1 MQTNFLTRHILNE
14 FGKKCLF
21 VWHNQWSA
29 LYEMTFMVHGWNF
42 ETRSLKLLSS
52 EKEILHPGVLAK
64 LRPTK
69 NHSLCTWFM
78 MLLSQAVFKDIECI
92 RKLCS
97 LCSWSELILYFPL
110 PALIPL
116 LFAVMSVHLF
126 LNLCVSHTPG
136 RDGTKWPGTALFHRC
151 SVIFVVR
158 EEKKEGGVNV

>member
-1 MQTNFLTRHILNE
+1 MFVCLAQPVISPLRNDIYGSWLKFWDSFPKTFVIRERNSPSRCVSKAQTHQ
-14 FGKKCLF
+14 K
-21 VWHNQWSA
+21 
-29 LYEMTFMVHGWNF
+29 
-42 ETRSLKLLSS
+42 
-52 EKEILHPGVLAK
+52 
-64 LRPTK
+64 
-69 NHSLCTWFM
+69 
-78 MLLSQAVFKDIECI
+78 SQSVYLIYDVVITGCFQGHWM
-92 RKLCS
+92 KLCS

-158 EEKKEGGVNV
+158 EEKKEGGGNV

>member
-42 ETRSLKLLSS
+42 ETCSLKRFVIRERNSPS
-52 EKEILHPGVLAK
+52 RCVSKAQTHQK
-64 LRPTK
+64 
-69 NHSLCTWFM
+69 
-78 MLLSQAVFKDIECI
+78 SQSVYLIYDVVITGCFQGHWM
-92 RKLCS
+92 KLCS